1 MRDKV
6 VVGVGFNQLSNVLPI
21 TENYLPHKFIVLL
34 FHGPADSLFV
44 RALVDNQTWGAWQN

>member
-21 TENYLPHKFIVLL
+21 TENYLPRKFIVLL

>member
-21 TENYLPHKFIVLL
+21 TGNYLPRKFIVLL
-34 FHGPADSLFV
+34 FHGPADSLFA
-44 RALVDNQTWGAWQN
+44 RALVDNQT